1 MGDRLFPA
9 GCALVIGGS
18 GGIGGVVARELA
30 RAGADVAIT
39 YRRNKAKA
47 DEIEREIG
55 ALGVKVTSHALTTGD
70 RASVD
75 TAVQEA
81 LAAHGRIHTVV
92 YAAAMLTEQVDIAD
106 ISDAQ
111 WTEAVEQD
119 LNGFFNVLKAT
130 LPKLRAAGGG
140 SYVNLGSAGDLMWP
154 PKDALSVAPKGAI
167 EALIRGIAK
176 EEGIHRIRANSVL
189 VGVIEA
195 GMFLELTRQGVFDQA
210 WTDEV
215 QKLLCLKRW
224 GQPEEI
230 GHAVAFLASD
240 KAAYITGQQIA
251 VAGGFGI

>member
-1 MGDRLFPA
+1 MSEALFPA

-18 GGIGGVVARELA
+18 GGIGSVVAKELA
-30 RAGADVAIT
+30 RAGSDVAIT

-47 DEIEREIG
+47 DEAQQDMDAI
-55 ALGVKVTSHALTTGD
+55 GVKVTSHALTTGD
-70 RASVD
+70 RASVAL
-75 TAVQEA
+75 AVEETV
-81 LAAHGRIHTVV
+81 AAHGRIHTVV

-119 LNGFFNVLKAT
+119 LGGFFNVLKAT
-130 LPKLRAAGGG
+130 LPHLRAAGGG
-140 SYVNLGSAGDLMWP
+140 SYVNLGSAGDVYWP

-176 EEGIHRIRANSVL
+176 EEGVNRIRANSVL

-195 GMFLELTRQGVFDQA
+195 GMFLELTKQGVFDQA

-230 GHAVAFLASD
+230 GHAVAFLASN
-240 KAAYITGQQIA
+240 KAGYITGQQIS